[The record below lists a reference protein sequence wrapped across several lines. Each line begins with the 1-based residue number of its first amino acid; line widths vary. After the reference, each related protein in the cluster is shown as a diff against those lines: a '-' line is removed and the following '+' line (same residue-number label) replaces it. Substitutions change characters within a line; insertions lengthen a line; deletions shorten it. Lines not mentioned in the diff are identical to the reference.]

1 MGAARRYVI
10 AALGL
15 TQIVSWGVLYYA
27 FPVLALLISNDT
39 GWSVQRV
46 NGAFTLGLVT
56 AALAGIPA
64 GRVLDRHGPWAVM
77 SAGSALAGLS
87 TAAIALSPSVAWFTG
102 AWVAA
107 GVAMAGVLYLPA
119 FAAVTRWFSGEAR
132 IRTLTALTL
141 AGGLASTVFAPLTA
155 ALADRLDWRGTYL
168 VLAAILAAVT
178 VPVHLVAL
186 RRPWPPATQGAP
198 AHGNSVASSRPF
210 LLLAGAFT
218 LSAFALYSVVISLV
232 PLLTYRGASLGVAAW
247 ALGLGGVGQ
256 VIGRLGYGRLARK
269 IRAVPRTVG
278 ILALGGATTAALGT
292 LTGPTGLLV
301 AVAMLAGAVRGITTL
316 LQATAVTERWGTVG
330 YGARSAVLAAPV
342 TLAIAVAPWAS
353 ASLAQVFGGYPPL
366 FGALAVVSLVGAA
379 LAVRTEPSHR
389 SGPDATS

>member
-1 MGAARRYVI
+1 M
-10 AALGL
+10 
-15 TQIVSWGVLYYA
+15 YYA
-27 FPVLALLISNDT
+27 LPVLALSISDDT
-39 GWSVQRV
+39 GWSIQQVT
-46 NGAFTLGLVT
+46 GAFTLGLVT
-56 AALAGIPA
+56 AAVLGVPA
-64 GRVLDRHGPWAVM
+64 GRLLDRRGPWAVM
-77 SAGSALAGLS
+77 TFGSVLAALS
-87 TAAIALSPSVAWFTG
+87 VSAIALSPNAGWFAA

-107 GVAMAGVLYLPA
+107 GVAMAGVLYQPA

-132 IRTLTALTL
+132 IRALTALTL

-155 ALADRLDWRGTYL
+155 ALVSRLDWRGTYL
-168 VLAAILAAVT
+168 VLTAILAAVT

-186 RRPWPPATQGAP
+186 RRPWPSAGHIPPGRGGT
-198 AHGNSVASSRPF
+198 VAASRPF
-210 LLLAGAFT
+210 ILLAGAFT

-232 PLLTYRGASLGVAAW
+232 PLLIYRGASLGVAAW

-278 ILALGGATTAALGT
+278 VLAIGGATTALLGT

-316 LQATAVTERWGTVG
+316 LLATAVPERWGTAG
-330 YGARSAVLAAPV
+330 YGARSALLAAPV

-353 ASLAQVFGGYPPL
+353 ASLARMLGGYPAL
-366 FGALAVVSLVGAA
+366 FGALAVVSLGGAA

-389 SGPDATS
+389 SKPDHRPDHRGPRSGLE

>member
-1 MGAARRYVI
+1 LGTARHHVV

-27 FPVLALLISNDT
+27 FPVLATLISDDT
-39 GWSVQRV
+39 GWSTQRV
-46 NGAFTLGLVT
+46 SGAFTLGLVT

-64 GRVLDRHGPWAVM
+64 GRLLDRRGPWAVM
-77 SAGSALAGLS
+77 SAGSVLAALS
-87 TAAIALSPSVAWFTG
+87 TVAIALSPSVGWFTG
-102 AWVAA
+102 AWVVA
-107 GVAMAGVLYLPA
+107 GVAMAGVLYQPA

-155 ALADRLDWRGTYL
+155 ALTDRLDWRGTYL

-186 RRPWPPATQGAP
+186 RRPWPPATRVAP
-198 AHGNSVASSRPF
+198 ARGNSVASSRPF

-269 IRAVPRTVG
+269 VRAVPRTVG
-278 ILALGGATTAALGT
+278 ILTLGGATTAALGI
-292 LTGPTGLLV
+292 LTGPTGLLL

-330 YGARSAVLAAPV
+330 YGARSAVLAAPAM
-342 TLAIAVAPWAS
+342 LAIAVAPWAS

-366 FGALAVVSLVGAA
+366 FGALAVVSVVGAA
-379 LAVRTEPSHR
+379 LAVGTEPSHR
-389 SGPDATS
+389 SGPAATS

>member
-1 MGAARRYVI
+1 LGTARHHVV

-27 FPVLALLISNDT
+27 FPVLATLISDDT
-39 GWSVQRV
+39 GWSTQRV
-46 NGAFTLGLVT
+46 SGAFTLGLVT

-64 GRVLDRHGPWAVM
+64 GRLLDRRGPWAVM
-77 SAGSALAGLS
+77 SAGSVLAALS
-87 TAAIALSPSVAWFTG
+87 TVAIALSPSVGWFTG
-102 AWVAA
+102 AWVVA
-107 GVAMAGVLYLPA
+107 GVAMAGVLYQPA
-119 FAAVTRWFSGEAR
+119 FAAVTRWFRGEAR

-155 ALADRLDWRGTYL
+155 ALTDRLDWRGTYL

-186 RRPWPPATQGAP
+186 HRPWPPATRVPP
-198 AHGNSVASSRPF
+198 ARGNSVASTRPF
-210 LLLAGAFT
+210 LMLAGAFT

-269 IRAVPRTVG
+269 ISAVPRTVG
-278 ILALGGATTAALGT
+278 ILALGGTTTAALGI
-292 LTGPTGLLV
+292 LTGPTGLLL

-342 TLAIAVAPWAS
+342 MLAIAVAPWAS
-353 ASLAQVFGGYPPL
+353 ASLAHVFGGYPPL
-366 FGALAVVSLVGAA
+366 FGALAVVSVVGAA
-379 LAVRTEPSHR
+379 LAVGTEPSHR
-389 SGPDATS
+389 SGPDATF

>member
-1 MGAARRYVI
+1 LGTARHYVV

-27 FPVLALLISNDT
+27 FPVLATLISDDT
-39 GWSVQRV
+39 GWSTQRV
-46 NGAFTLGLVT
+46 SGAFTLGLVT

-64 GRVLDRHGPWAVM
+64 GRLLDRRGPWAVM
-77 SAGSALAGLS
+77 SAGSVLAALS
-87 TAAIALSPSVAWFTG
+87 TVAIALSPSVGWFTG
-102 AWVAA
+102 AWVVA
-107 GVAMAGVLYLPA
+107 GVAMAGVLYQPA

-155 ALADRLDWRGTYL
+155 ALTDRLDWRGTYL

-186 RRPWPPATQGAP
+186 RRPWPPATRVAP
-198 AHGNSVASSRPF
+198 ARGNSVASSRPF

-269 IRAVPRTVG
+269 VRAVPRTVG
-278 ILALGGATTAALGT
+278 ILTLGGATTAALGI
-292 LTGPTGLLV
+292 LTGPTGLLL

-330 YGARSAVLAAPV
+330 YGARSAVLAAPAM
-342 TLAIAVAPWAS
+342 LAIAVAPWAS

-366 FGALAVVSLVGAA
+366 FGALAVVSVVGAA
-379 LAVRTEPSHR
+379 LAVGTEPSHR
-389 SGPDATS
+389 SGPAATS

>member
-1 MGAARRYVI
+1 LGLARHRVV

-27 FPVLALLISNDT
+27 FPVLAGLISEDT
-39 GWSVQRV
+39 GWSIQRV

-64 GRVLDRHGPWAVM
+64 GRVLDRRGPWAVM
-77 SAGSALAGLS
+77 SAGSVLAALS
-87 TAAIALSPSVAWFTG
+87 TAAIAVSPSAAWFTG

-119 FAAVTRWFSGEAR
+119 FAAVTRWFSGETR

-155 ALADRLDWRGTYL
+155 ALTDRLDWRGTYL

-178 VPVHLVAL
+178 IPMHLVAL
-186 RRPWPPATQGAP
+186 RRPWPPVTHVSP
-198 AHGNSVASSRPF
+198 ARGNPVPSSRPF
-210 LLLAGAFT
+210 LLLTGAFA

-269 IRAVPRTVG
+269 IRAVPRTVAM
-278 ILALGGATTAALGT
+278 LALGGATTAALGI
-292 LTGPTGLLV
+292 LTGPTVLLLAV
-301 AVAMLAGAVRGITTL
+301 AVLAGAVRGITTL
-316 LQATAVTERWGTVG
+316 LQATAVTERWGTVR

-353 ASLAQVFGGYPPL
+353 ASLAHSFGGYPPL
-366 FGALAVVSLVGAA
+366 FGALAAVSVIGAA
-379 LAVRTEPSHR
+379 LAVRTEPAQR

>member
-1 MGAARRYVI
+1 MGTTRQYVV

-27 FPVLALLISNDT
+27 FPVLALSISDDT
-39 GWSVQRV
+39 GWSMQRV

-56 AALAGIPA
+56 AAVIGIPA
-64 GRVLDRHGPWAVM
+64 GRVLDRRGPRAVM
-77 SAGSALAGLS
+77 SAGSVLAALS
-87 TAAIALSPSVAWFTG
+87 TAAIALSPTVGWFTC
-102 AWVAA
+102 AWVVA
-107 GVAMAGVLYLPA
+107 GVAMAGVLYQPA

-155 ALADRLDWRGTYL
+155 ALTGRLDWRGTYL

-186 RRPWPPATQGAP
+186 RRPWPPVTHASP
-198 AHGNSVASSRPF
+198 AHHNAVASSRPF
-210 LLLAGAFT
+210 LLLACAFT

-256 VIGRLGYGRLARK
+256 VVGRLGYGRLTRK
-269 IRAVPRTVG
+269 FRAVPRTVG
-278 ILALGGATTAALGT
+278 ILAMGGATTAALGI

-316 LQATAVTERWGTVG
+316 LQATAVTERWGIVG

-353 ASLAQVFGGYPPL
+353 ASLAQVFGGYPSL
-366 FGALAVVSLVGAA
+366 FGALAAVSLVGAA
-379 LAVRTEPSHR
+379 LAVGSGPSHR
-389 SGPDATS
+389 SGPDPTS

>member
-1 MGAARRYVI
+1 
-10 AALGL
+10 
-15 TQIVSWGVLYYA
+15 
-27 FPVLALLISNDT
+27 
-39 GWSVQRV
+39 
-46 NGAFTLGLVT
+46 
-56 AALAGIPA
+56 
-64 GRVLDRHGPWAVM
+64 
-77 SAGSALAGLS
+77 
-87 TAAIALSPSVAWFTG
+87 
-102 AWVAA
+102 
-107 GVAMAGVLYLPA
+107 
-119 FAAVTRWFSGEAR
+119 
-132 IRTLTALTL
+132 L

-155 ALADRLDWRGTYL
+155 AMTDRLDWRGTYL

-186 RRPWPPATQGAP
+186 RRPWPPATRVPP
-198 AHGNSVASSRPF
+198 ATCVPPARGNSVASSRPF

-232 PLLTYRGASLGVAAW
+232 PLLTSRGASLGVAAW

-278 ILALGGATTAALGT
+278 MLALGGATTAALGI
-292 LTGPTGLLV
+292 LTGPTVLLL

-342 TLAIAVAPWAS
+342 MLAIAVAPWAS
-353 ASLAQVFGGYPPL
+353 VSLAHVFGGYPPL
-366 FGALAVVSLVGAA
+366 FGALAVVSVVGAT

-389 SGPDATS
+389 SVPDATS

>member
-1 MGAARRYVI
+1 LGAARHYVV

-15 TQIVSWGVLYYA
+15 SQIVSWGVLYYA
-27 FPVLALLISNDT
+27 FPVLALLISDDT
-39 GWSVQRV
+39 GWSIQRV
-46 NGAFTLGLVT
+46 SGAFTLGLVT

-64 GRVLDRHGPWAVM
+64 GRVVDRRGPWAVM
-77 SAGSALAGLS
+77 SAGSVLAALS
-87 TAAIALSPSVAWFTG
+87 TAAIALAPSVGWFTG
-102 AWVAA
+102 AWVVA
-107 GVAMAGVLYLPA
+107 GVAMAGVLYQPA

-155 ALADRLDWRGTYL
+155 ALTDRLDWRGTYL

-186 RRPWPPATQGAP
+186 RRPWPPATHVPP
-198 AHGNSVASSRPF
+198 ARGNSVASSRPF

-256 VIGRLGYGRLARK
+256 VIGRLGYGRLARN

-278 ILALGGATTAALGT
+278 ILALGGATTAALGI
-292 LTGPTGLLV
+292 LTGPTGLLL
-301 AVAMLAGAVRGITTL
+301 AVAMVAGAVRGITTL

-342 TLAIAVAPWAS
+342 MLAIAVAPWAS
-353 ASLAQVFGGYPPL
+353 ASLAHAFGGYPPL
-366 FGALAVVSLVGAA
+366 FGVLAVVSIVGAA
-379 LAVRTEPSHR
+379 LAVWTDSSHR

>member
-1 MGAARRYVI
+1 LGLARHRVV

-27 FPVLALLISNDT
+27 FPVLAGLISEDT
-39 GWSVQRV
+39 GWSIQRV

-64 GRVLDRHGPWAVM
+64 GRVLDRRGPWAVM
-77 SAGSALAGLS
+77 SAGSVLAALS
-87 TAAIALSPSVAWFTG
+87 TAAIAVSPSAAWFTG

-119 FAAVTRWFSGEAR
+119 FAAVTRWFSGETR

-155 ALADRLDWRGTYL
+155 ALTDRLDWRGTYL

-178 VPVHLVAL
+178 IPMHLVAL
-186 RRPWPPATQGAP
+186 RRPWPPVTHVSP
-198 AHGNSVASSRPF
+198 ARGNPVPSSRPF
-210 LLLAGAFT
+210 LLLTGAFA

-269 IRAVPRTVG
+269 IRAVPRTVAM
-278 ILALGGATTAALGT
+278 LALGGATTAALGI
-292 LTGPTGLLV
+292 LTGPTVLLLAV
-301 AVAMLAGAVRGITTL
+301 AVLAGAVRGITTL
-316 LQATAVTERWGTVG
+316 LQATAVTERWGTVR

-353 ASLAQVFGGYPPL
+353 ASLAHAFGGYPPL
-366 FGALAVVSLVGAA
+366 FGALAAVSVIGAA
-379 LAVRTEPSHR
+379 LAVRTEPAQR